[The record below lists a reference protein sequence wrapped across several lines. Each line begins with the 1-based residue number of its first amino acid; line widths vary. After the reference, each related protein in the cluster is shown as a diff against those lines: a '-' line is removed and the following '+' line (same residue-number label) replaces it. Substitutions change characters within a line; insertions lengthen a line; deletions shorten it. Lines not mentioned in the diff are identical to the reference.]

1 MVFML
6 CFYQNYF
13 NNIYITNKII
23 VNWALSVMKDIHLF
37 FLSYTQRCLMDI
49 KSIFKVK
56 KTDNSYFNN

>member
-1 MVFML
+1 ML

-37 FLSYTQRCLMDI
+37 FLRFTQRCLMDI
-49 KSIFKVK
+49 KSIFKFK